1 MDNTTTTTTVF
12 RFKFSEE
19 INNELLSFSKIH
31 QHDDRNTYKDNWNI
45 WIRQNSDLITNETH
59 RLTELG
65 YDGDVID
72 KMYKSGRYYF
82 RKKTPK
88 KEPKKRRVYVSI
100 DSEIIDSMD
109 NHIQMTYN
117 MENIKPNKA
126 YELFVEEN
134 SNVLDIECNRLKEFI
149 TNNDEIKR
157 KIKKTYKNR
166 YYLFSTNK
174 SIGDNN
180 SSVSNIS
187 DLTDE

>member
-1 MDNTTTTTTVF
+1 MDNTTTTTVF

-59 RLTELG
+59 RLVELG

-117 MENIKPNKA
+117 MENIKPIKA